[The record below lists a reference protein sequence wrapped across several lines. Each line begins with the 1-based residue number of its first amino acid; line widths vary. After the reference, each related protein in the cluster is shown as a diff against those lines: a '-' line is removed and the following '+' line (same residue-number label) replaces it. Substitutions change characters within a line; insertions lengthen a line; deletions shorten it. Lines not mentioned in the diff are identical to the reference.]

1 MVLEWRWLQMQK
13 LRQLT
18 DQQSSHVSEMVV
30 LPDLDAIEVSNFFQD
45 PTDKRYA
52 LCFLDSEDMS

>member
-1 MVLEWRWLQMQK
+1 MVLEWRWVQKQK
-13 LRQLT
+13 LQQLT

-30 LPDLDAIEVSNFFQD
+30 LPDLDTIDVSNFFQD

-52 LCFLDSEDMS
+52 LCFLVIEDMS